1 MEVKLYFRMLQR
13 NWWLI
18 LLTALVALTV
28 SLTIS
33 YAAVPQYRVLARF
46 IIVPS
51 SSLTSGSD
59 VVRSLD
65 TLDRRSVVATYAEVM
80 NSSRIIESAISFL
93 NLDINATLKD
103 YTIRAV
109 DLPDASV
116 LELTISGP
124 DARLAAQLANTIG
137 FQTITFTRSLNLIY
151 DLNFLDTAVPPELP
165 FSPEPLRDGVV
176 ALVLGAGVGAILA
189 VLSEQIR
196 VPIEAYRQRLRI
208 DSATGIYNANYFSRL
223 LEEELDQNPEEVM
236 SIGFVELNGLSDF
249 LGTLPPAGLQS
260 LLVKVTEVLRREL
273 RGNDIIARWNEI
285 SFSVMLPTT
294 DGPASSR
301 TFNRIYEALLQ
312 PIDLAAYGVT
322 VNLDPHIG
330 GAVYSNKIT
339 AHELLGKAQNSLEQ
353 ARRDNVKP
361 IYVWEMKSPFWVQTE
376 AKE

>member
-1 MEVKLYFRMLQR
+1 
-13 NWWLI
+13 
-18 LLTALVALTV
+18 
-28 SLTIS
+28 
-33 YAAVPQYRVLARF
+33 
-46 IIVPS
+46 
-51 SSLTSGSD
+51 
-59 VVRSLD
+59 
-65 TLDRRSVVATYAEVM
+65 
-80 NSSRIIESAISFL
+80 
-93 NLDINATLKD
+93 
-103 YTIRAV
+103 
-109 DLPDASV
+109 
-116 LELTISGP
+116 
-124 DARLAAQLANTIG
+124 
-137 FQTITFTRSLNLIY
+137 
-151 DLNFLDTAVPPELP
+151 
-165 FSPEPLRDGVV
+165 
-176 ALVLGAGVGAILA
+176 
-189 VLSEQIR
+189 
-196 VPIEAYRQRLRI
+196 
-208 DSATGIYNANYFSRL
+208 
-223 LEEELDQNPEEVM
+223 M

-339 AHELLGKAQNSLEQ
+339 VYELLGKAQNSLEQ